1 MSQNLNNL
9 HIQGIPD
16 LDEFASS
23 SELFNNDILDSI
35 LNAPSY
41 SNTSHA
47 QSQPSQLS
55 TDFNP
60 AVNVSSDAQSAV
72 LSPTGTHLDSP
83 SIYLNSSIY
92 EDPLDVQLN
101 ATPTS
106 QFPVTDNLTTQAAGA
121 FSNLQPTQSSPLPDY
136 QPKFEDESAF
146 VDDTND
152 NPMLLTGHFLIPPG
166 EVGHYRSNSIN
177 SETSSVG
184 HSPLYAPSSPLLPLA
199 ANSPSFN
206 TTGFDDPLQGLTG
219 LEQLTGDFSLG
230 EPHPYGGQPQQRL
243 PQLPIGVNATTN
255 DVITAYTQHR
265 NSEDQQANTPEITI
279 DVVDLFPGDSTANFS
294 PYVSSPGSPY
304 SDFEAFPTID
314 VTGSSLVPPPANN
327 RRRSHSD
334 SDLGPEINTS
344 QHFYLNSNHGSN
356 VSVNSVVSDV
366 NNYLSPDAAISS
378 KARKERAARALRN
391 RSHSASQLGDGRSR
405 SRSRSA
411 SRDYILELA
420 SEQSGGLKRSQR
432 HPSTFAC
439 DLCDKTFTRAYN
451 LRSHK
456 RTHTN
461 ERPFACSVCNKA
473 FARQHDRKRHEALHS
488 GEKKYVC
495 SGLLADGITSWGC
508 GHKFAR
514 ADALGR
520 HFKTEAGKECI
531 RSLVEESERDRI
543 LIAQGAKPLRSPSMP
558 TLPSVVVNEIN
569 SYFEPESQQE
579 LSGLNGDSTN
589 F

>member
-1 MSQNLNNL
+1 MSQNINNL

-16 LDEFASS
+16 LDEFANSNQ
-23 SELFNNDILDSI
+23 LLNNDILDSI

-41 SNTSHA
+41 NNTSNA
-47 QSQPSQLS
+47 ENKSSDDF
-55 TDFNP
+55 TDFNS
-60 AVNVSSDAQSAV
+60 AVNVSSGAQSTV

-83 SIYLNSSIY
+83 SIYLNSSVY
-92 EDPLDVQLN
+92 EDPLDAQLN
-101 ATPTS
+101 INTTS
-106 QFPVTDNLTTQAAGA
+106 QFSITDRLTTPVDFSTTQGAGV
-121 FSNLQPTQSSPLPDY
+121 FSNLQPEQSSPHPDY
-136 QPKFEDESAF
+136 QSTFEDESAF
-146 VDDTND
+146 LDDTND
-152 NPMLLTGHFLIPPG
+152 NPTLVTGNFLIPPG
-166 EVGHYRSNSIN
+166 DLGHYRSNSIN

-199 ANSPSFN
+199 ANSPLFN
-206 TTGFDDPLQGLTG
+206 ATGFDDPLQNLTG

-230 EPHPYGGQPQQRL
+230 DPHPYGGQLQQRL
-243 PQLPIGVNATTN
+243 PQLPVGVNATTN

-279 DVVDLFPGDSTANFS
+279 DVVDSFPGESTANFS

-304 SDFEAFPTID
+304 SDFEAFPTIE
-314 VTGSSLVPPPANN
+314 VTGSSLVPPPVNN

-344 QHFYLNSNHGSN
+344 QHFYLNNNHGSN
-356 VSVNSVVSDV
+356 VSINSVVSDM
-366 NNYLSPDAAISS
+366 NNYLSPDAAISTET
-378 KARKERAARALRN
+378 RKERAARALRN
-391 RSHSASQLGDGRSR
+391 RSHSASQIGDGRSR

-495 SGLLADGITSWGC
+495 SGLLADGVTPWGC

-531 RSLVEESERDRI
+531 RLLVEESERERI
-543 LIAQGAKPLRSPSMP
+543 LIAQGAKPLRSPSIP
-558 TLPSVVVNEIN
+558 SLPSVVVNEIN
-569 SYFEPESQQE
+569 SYFESQPQP
-579 LSGLNGDSTN
+579 
-589 F
+589 